1 MNPQAAGELVH
12 LWLQAHDDPASVASH
27 RGPVSR
33 AVRELAPDG
42 HLAGVGQTPS
52 GPAMVVLLHAGLL
65 VLPGPPAR
73 RAPRDL
79 ASPSARGCVH
89 LTPGTV
95 DLEVT
100 ERFEDRPDLTGAV
113 KPTRVHLWQLHTEG
127 LDLRIDGTEVVH
139 RGRRDR
145 SRTPTRCSG
154 RAIAGK
160 LGWQLP

>member
-33 AVRELAPDG
+33 AIRELAPDG
-42 HLAGVGQTPS
+42 HLVGVGQTPS
-52 GPAMVVLLHAGLL
+52 GPAMAVLLDGALL
-65 VLPGPPAR
+65 VFQARPMAAMQESSVPVRCRLLSLMPGQ
-73 RAPRDL
+73 L
-79 ASPSARGCVH
+79 
-89 LTPGTV
+89 

-100 ERFEDRPDLTGAV
+100 ERFEDRPDFTGAI
-113 KPTRVHLWQLHTEG
+113 KPTRVHLWQLHTEA
-127 LDLRIDGTEVVH
+127 LDLRIDGLEVVH
-139 RGRRDR
+139 AGGEAGPDANERL
-145 SRTPTRCSG
+145 G

>member
-52 GPAMVVLLHAGLL
+52 GPAMAVLLHAGLL
-65 VLPGPPAR
+65 VFQAR
-73 RAPRDL
+73 PLAALHDASVPVRARL
-79 ASPSARGCVH
+79 VH
-89 LTPGTV
+89 LTPATV

-100 ERFEDRPDLTGAV
+100 ERFEDRPDPTGAV
-113 KPTRVHLWQLHTEG
+113 KPTRVHMWQLHTEG

-139 RGRRDR
+139 TGVETGPDLNEMLGRE
-145 SRTPTRCSG
+145 
-154 RAIAGK
+154 IAGK